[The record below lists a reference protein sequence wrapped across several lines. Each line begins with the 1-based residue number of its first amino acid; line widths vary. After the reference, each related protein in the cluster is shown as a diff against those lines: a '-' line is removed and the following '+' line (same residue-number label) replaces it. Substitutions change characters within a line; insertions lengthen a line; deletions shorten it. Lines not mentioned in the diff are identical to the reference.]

1 MTNSRVGNR
10 YQRLQFALTKVQ
22 LILNGQTFHSTIAL
36 VGAVSLCFDPTS
48 IKIIPKKFR
57 VTISFFYLCTTK
69 LELTFSDCHTLCNK
83 MYH

>member
-10 YQRLQFALTKVQ
+10 YQRSQFALTKVQ

-69 LELTFSDCHTLCNK
+69 FELRLTDWHNLCHK
-83 MYH
+83 M